1 MKKTALIL
9 SIAALLIGCKKEDK
23 PTTETFISGST
34 DIMVEESV
42 APLAEDMINVF
53 SSQYDSARFNISINN
68 EASLMNAIF
77 NDSVRLAIIPRDLT
91 QKEKEVLSSR
101 VQSIVTPIAKEAIVF
116 IANLSNND
124 TLVHYDKFISS
135 INSNDNETVYVF
147 DNINSS
153 LVRKIKSDAKI
164 TKTGANVYFL
174 PTTKEV
180 IEYIAKHPKAIGIVG
195 SNWLAQ
201 PDENIAALK
210 KNIKGLYVYND
221 SLQQYYRATQS
232 TIADKTYPLTRTIN
246 IIDVKGNAG
255 LGKGLASFAAGDR
268 GQRLVLKSGLLPII
282 MPTREIN
289 INQQ

>member
-164 TKTGANVYFL
+164 SKTGANVYFL

-201 PDENIAALK
+201 PDENIATLK